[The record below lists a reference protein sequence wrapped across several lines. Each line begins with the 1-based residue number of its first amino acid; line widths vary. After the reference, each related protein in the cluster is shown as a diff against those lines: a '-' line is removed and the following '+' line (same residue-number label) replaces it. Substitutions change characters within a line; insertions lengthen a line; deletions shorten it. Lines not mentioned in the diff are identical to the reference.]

1 MASPSPQRRT
11 HGNISRTETTRLR
24 AGPSGTS
31 WCLEHELTTDPEV
44 VKLCASAFE
53 RVWESGTAHEGYRP
67 R

>member
-1 MASPSPQRRT
+1 M
-11 HGNISRTETTRLR
+11 
-24 AGPSGTS
+24 
-31 WCLEHELTTDPEV
+31 EHELTTDPEV